1 MNEIVGK
8 IIIRAGIHAREK
20 KEREKERRDRHL
32 LQASLFGRVKGH
44 VDWKYGNKEEVGVDS
59 YYG

>member
-20 KEREKERRDRHL
+20 KEREKERRDICYRHHYL
-32 LQASLFGRVKGH
+32 
-44 VDWKYGNKEEVGVDS
+44 DE
-59 YYG
+59 